1 MKNKSLLKSIILIV
15 SICLAIFAL
24 SACSISDFVALEEA
38 PDYIVGTSINES
50 GELIVEYSNGETENL
65 GVVVGADG
73 KDGTNGIDGVDG
85 KDGKDGKDGINGA
98 DGKDGAIIIQGGEES
113 TDSLAQV
120 VASVIQSTVLI
131 QSEYISAATGLL
143 SYSSGAGVIYSCNK
157 AQGEALIVTNY
168 HVVFNENATTDNK
181 ICETLKVYLYGSV
194 VSNMG
199 IEASFVGG
207 SVQYDLAV
215 LKISNSDIIK
225 NSEVSAVNIKDS
237 KLVHA
242 GDTAIAI
249 GNPKAD
255 GFSVTSGIVSVDS
268 ENIDITISEEFGEAT
283 MRVMRI
289 DTAVNSGNSGGG
301 LFDRNGYL
309 IGIVN
314 AKSIESNVDNIG
326 YAIPSSTMVAIVEN
340 IIDYCL
346 NTDCETLQKVLLG
359 INVQIL
365 NPYSKYNPETGY
377 VDLYEESTV
386 VGIPDPLTSVAYGKL
401 MVGDKIKKVT
411 ISGSRD
417 ISSEIVRQYYLLDIL
432 LYARVGDTVT
442 ITVDRNGVE
451 LDVEIVITE
460 SCIVSC

>member
-1 MKNKSLLKSIILIV
+1 MKNKSLLKSIILII
-15 SICLAIFAL
+15 SFCLAIFAL
-24 SACSISDFVALEEA
+24 SACSISDFVSLEET
-38 PDYIVGTSINES
+38 PKYIVGTSINDN

-65 GVVVGADG
+65 GVVVGTDG

-85 KDGKDGKDGINGA
+85 KDGKDGVNGT
-98 DGKDGAIIIQGGEES
+98 DGKDGALIVQGSDQS
-113 TDSLAQV
+113 TDSLAHV
-120 VASVIQSTVLI
+120 VANVIQSTVLI
-131 QSEYISAATGLL
+131 QSEYINASTGLP
-143 SYSSGAGVIYSCNK
+143 SYSSGSGVIYSCNK
-157 AQGEALIVTNY
+157 SVGEALIVTNY
-168 HVVFNENATTDNK
+168 HVVFNENATSDNK
-181 ICETLKVYLYGSV
+181 ISESIKVFLYGSV
-194 VSNMG
+194 VSDMG

-215 LKISNSDIIK
+215 LKISDSDIIK
-225 NSEVSAVNIKDS
+225 NSEISAVNIKDS

-242 GDTAIAI
+242 GDTAFAI

-268 ENIDITISEEFGEAT
+268 ENIDITISEEIGEIA

-301 LFDRNGYL
+301 LFDKNGYL

-314 AKSIESNVDNIG
+314 AKSVESNVENIG

-346 NTDCETLQKVLLG
+346 DTDCETLQKVLLG

-365 NPYSKYNPETGY
+365 NPYSKYNTETGY
-377 VDLYEESTV
+377 VDLYEESTI
-386 VGIPDPLTSVAYGKL
+386 VGIPDPFTSVAYGRL
-401 MVGDKIKKVT
+401 MVGDKIKKIA
-411 ISGSRD
+411 ISGSKD
-417 ISSEIVRQYYLLDIL
+417 MSSEIIRQYYLLDIL
-432 LYARVGDTVT
+432 LYARIGDTLT
-442 ITVDRNGVE
+442 ITVERNGIE
-451 LDVEIVITE
+451 IDVEIIVTE